1 MEADKGKISKK
12 GEKVP
17 EVVKRLYG
25 KQKLEICKKCDKYIK
40 SVGICSVC
48 KCFMPIKI
56 NIWGSNCPINK
67 W

>member
-1 MEADKGKISKK
+1 MEVDKGKISKR
-12 GEKVP
+12 EKKVSD
-17 EVVKRLYG
+17 VDKKLSG
-25 KQKLEICKKCDKYIK
+25 KQKFEICKYIN
-40 SVGICSVC
+40 SVGVCSVC

>member
-1 MEADKGKISKK
+1 MEVDKGKIFKREKK
-12 GEKVP
+12 VSDVDK
-17 EVVKRLYG
+17 KLSG
-25 KQKLEICKKCDKYIK
+25 KQRLEICKKCDKYIN
-40 SVGICSVC
+40 SVGVCSVC